1 MRKKIDVSIL
11 RRMEDLEWRQSIL
24 EAFSF
29 PGFCREHSYVQSPGI
44 YFYSR
49 LESSVQRNIESR
61 PRRLVFV
68 DDSKITDL
76 VEEHPVLY
84 DSDCNDQY
92 GVGLLDSMV
101 VHDSVDPDAVN
112 LLVGHKASMRTNTK
126 YISGRPVIGMFFWLK
141 PEDTRGTAARSGPY
155 LLLVD
160 LVHTGYRVE
169 IDRFIRD
176 IMRLCGLLREGAP
189 EVNESRIVT
198 TLRVGADPELEL
210 YSRKLECV
218 RAGDFFPFEG
228 EIGTDGAPNVL
239 ELRPSPCENGED
251 LATNVADLLAKVWDR
266 GFVPTP
272 YARRYPT
279 GGHIHLGA
287 SEREAC
293 RTVRDYAREIVRV
306 VDDLVGELLL
316 EASPPARRNS
326 NYNERRAFEVKQY
339 GFEYRTPPSTI
350 LATPYLFMATAQLLL
365 EVGAWVL
372 EHDGV
377 VDQSAV
383 PKPVE
388 AALGLFR
395 HAYRVAEKM
404 NWQMDL
410 VGWWK
415 MIRRNRLPDP
425 NRFRGNIRIEV
436 PEWAIFNESIL
447 RRARGFVRTALRN
460 RGVPKASIVF
470 YGLREGRGIVTNFSN
485 TLGIPVVGDVPR
497 LLDEGR
503 GTYVIGLPYA
513 VRTDPEVF
521 QKIGIPLLKE
531 AVEAIAEHAIGLAS
545 PEANLE
551 SVGILIRRK
560 TAFTKNS

>member
-1 MRKKIDVSIL
+1 MRKKVEVSVIRRVDSQEWRASIL
-11 RRMEDLEWRQSIL
+11 G
-24 EAFSF
+24 ACSF
-29 PGFCREHSYVQSPGI
+29 PGCCLEHSTVNSPGI

-49 LESSVQRNIESR
+49 LDASAIKIIAHR
-61 PRRLVFV
+61 PRRLVLV
-68 DDSKITDL
+68 DDSKITGL
-76 VEEHPVLY
+76 VSEYPVLY

-92 GVGLLDSMV
+92 GVDLLDNLI

-112 LLVGHKASMRTNTK
+112 LLVGCEAHASVNTECV
-126 YISGRPVIGMFFWLK
+126 SGRPVIGMFFRLK
-141 PEDTRGTAARSGPY
+141 PEDTRGTGVRSGPY

-160 LVHTGYRVE
+160 LVHTGYHVE
-169 IDRFIRD
+169 IDQFIRD
-176 IMRLCGLLREGAP
+176 IMRLCGLLSEGAP
-189 EVNESRIVT
+189 EVTESRIVT

-218 RAGDFFPFEG
+218 RAGDYFPFEG

-239 ELRPSPCENGED
+239 ELRPGPGENGED
-251 LATNVADLLAKVWDR
+251 LARNVAGLLEKVWER

-272 YARRYPT
+272 YSRRYPT

-293 RTVRDYAREIVRV
+293 RTVKAHAQKIVCV
-306 VDDLVGELLL
+306 VDDLIGELLL

-326 NYNERRAFEVKQY
+326 NYNERRALEGKPY

-372 EHDGV
+372 EHDGAL
-377 VDQSAV
+377 DQSAV

-395 HAYRVAEKM
+395 HAYRVAERM
-404 NWQMDL
+404 RWRMDL
-410 VGWWK
+410 VAWWK
-415 MIRRNRLPDP
+415 MIRRNHLPDP
-425 NRFRGNIRIEV
+425 NRIGGDIRIEV
-436 PEWAIFNESIL
+436 PEWVVFDESIL
-447 RRARGFVRTALRN
+447 RRARGLVRTALRN
-460 RGVPKASIVF
+460 RGVLKASIVF
-470 YGLREGRGIVTNFSN
+470 YGLREDRGIVTNFSN
-485 TLGIPVVGDVPR
+485 TLGIPVVEDVPR
-497 LLDEGR
+497 LLDESLD
-503 GTYVIGLPYA
+503 TYVIGLPYA

-521 QKIGIPLLKE
+521 RKIGIPLLKE
-531 AVEAIAEHAIGLAS
+531 AVEVIAGHAICM
-545 PEANLE
+545 PEVVLD

-560 TAFTKNS
+560 TAFPKNS

>member
-1 MRKKIDVSIL
+1 MRKKVEVSVI
-11 RRMEDLEWRQSIL
+11 RRVSNQEWCASIL

-29 PGFCREHSYVQSPGI
+29 PGCCLEHSIVNSPGI

-49 LESSVQRNIESR
+49 LDAPARKIIAHR
-61 PRRLVFV
+61 KRRLVFV
-68 DDSKITDL
+68 DDSKITYL
-76 VEEHPVLY
+76 VSEYPVLY

-92 GVGLLDSMV
+92 GVGLLDNLI

-112 LLVGHKASMRTNTK
+112 LLVGCEAHASVNTEFV
-126 YISGRPVIGMFFWLK
+126 SGRPVIGMFFRLK
-141 PEDTRGTAARSGPY
+141 PEDTSGTGVRSGPY

-160 LVHTGYRVE
+160 LVHTGYHVE
-169 IDRFIRD
+169 IDQFIRD
-176 IMRLCGLLREGAP
+176 IMRLCGLLSEGAP
-189 EVNESRIVT
+189 EVTESRIVT

-218 RAGDFFPFEG
+218 RAGDYFPFEG

-239 ELRPSPCENGED
+239 ELRPSPGENGED
-251 LATNVADLLAKVWDR
+251 LARNVAGLLEKVWER

-272 YARRYPT
+272 YSRRYPT

-287 SEREAC
+287 SESEAC
-293 RTVRDYAREIVRV
+293 RTVKAHAQKIVCV
-306 VDDLVGELLL
+306 VDDLIGELLL

-326 NYNERRAFEVKQY
+326 NYNVRRALEGKPY

-372 EHDGV
+372 ENDGAL
-377 VDQSAV
+377 DQSAV

-395 HAYRVAEKM
+395 HAYRVAERM
-404 NWQMDL
+404 SWRMDL
-410 VGWWK
+410 VAWWK
-415 MIRRNRLPDP
+415 MIRRNHLPDP
-425 NRFRGNIRIEV
+425 NRIRGDIRIEV
-436 PEWAIFNESIL
+436 PEWVVFDESIL
-447 RRARGFVRTALRN
+447 QRARGFVRTALRN
-460 RGVPKASIVF
+460 LGVSQASIAF
-470 YGLREGRGIVTNFSN
+470 YGLREDRGIVTNFSN
-485 TLGIPVVGDVPR
+485 DLDIPVVEDVPR
-497 LLDEGR
+497 LLDESR
-503 GTYVIGLPYA
+503 DTYVIGLPYA

-521 QKIGIPLLKE
+521 RKVGIPLLEE
-531 AVEAIAEHAIGLAS
+531 AAKVIAGHAICT
-545 PEANLE
+545 PEVVLE

-560 TAFTKNS
+560 TAFPKNS

>member
-1 MRKKIDVSIL
+1 MI
-11 RRMEDLEWRQSIL
+11 
-24 EAFSF
+24 
-29 PGFCREHSYVQSPGI
+29 
-44 YFYSR
+44 
-49 LESSVQRNIESR
+49 
-61 PRRLVFV
+61 
-68 DDSKITDL
+68 
-76 VEEHPVLY
+76 
-84 DSDCNDQY
+84 
-92 GVGLLDSMV
+92 
-101 VHDSVDPDAVN
+101 VHDSIDKDAVN
-112 LLVGHKASMRTNTK
+112 LIVGCEAPMIANTK
-126 YISGRPVIGMFFWLK
+126 YVSGRPVLGMFFWLK
-141 PEDTRGTAARSGPY
+141 PEDTWGTCARSGPY

-160 LVHTGYRVE
+160 LVHTGYHVE

-176 IMRLCGLLREGAP
+176 IMRLCGLLAEDAP
-189 EVNESRIVT
+189 EVTVSRIVT
-198 TLRVGADPELEL
+198 TLKVGADPELEL
-210 YSRKLECV
+210 YSRNLELV
-218 RAGDFFPFEG
+218 SAGDYFSFAG

-251 LATNVADLLAKVWDR
+251 LAINVADLLARVWER

-272 YARRYPT
+272 YSRRYPT

-287 SEREAC
+287 SEHEAC
-293 RTVRDYAREIVRV
+293 RTVKDHAREIVRV
-306 VDDLVGELLL
+306 VDDLIGGLLL
-316 EASPPARRNS
+316 EASPPARRS
-326 NYNERRAFEVKQY
+326 SSYNERRAFELKSY

-404 NWQMDL
+404 NWRMDL

-436 PEWAIFNESIL
+436 PDWAIFNESIL
-447 RRARGFVRTALRN
+447 RRARGLVRTALRN
-460 RGVPKASIVF
+460 RGVPRASIVF
-470 YGLREGRGIVTNFSN
+470 YGLREDRGIATNFSN
-485 TLGIPVVGDVPR
+485 TLGIPIVKGVPR
-497 LLDEGR
+497 LLDESR

-513 VRTDPEVF
+513 VRTDTEVF
-521 QKIGIPLLKE
+521 QKIGIPLLRE
-531 AVEAIAEHAIGLAS
+531 AVEAIAEHVEHTIGLAS
-545 PEANLE
+545 PEAILE

-560 TAFTKNS
+560 TAFTKKKNS

>member
-1 MRKKIDVSIL
+1 MRKKVEVSVI
-11 RRMEDLEWRQSIL
+11 RRVDGQEWHACIL
-24 EAFSF
+24 EACLFQ
-29 PGFCREHSYVQSPGI
+29 GCCLDHSIVNSPGI

-49 LESSVQRNIESR
+49 LDESARKIIAHR
-61 PRRLVFV
+61 PRRLVLV

-76 VEEHPVLY
+76 VSEYPVLY

-92 GVGLLDSMV
+92 GVDLLDNLI

-112 LLVGHKASMRTNTK
+112 LLVGCEAHASVNTECV
-126 YISGRPVIGMFFWLK
+126 SGRPVIGMFFRLK
-141 PEDTRGTAARSGPY
+141 PEDTRGTGVRSGPY

-160 LVHTGYRVE
+160 LVHTGYHVE
-169 IDRFIRD
+169 IDQFIRD

-189 EVNESRIVT
+189 EVTKSRIVT

-210 YSRKLECV
+210 YSRKLEYV
-218 RAGDFFPFEG
+218 RAGDYFPFEG

-239 ELRPSPCENGED
+239 ELRPGPGENGED
-251 LATNVADLLAKVWDR
+251 LARNVAGLLEKVWER

-272 YARRYPT
+272 YSRRYPT

-293 RTVRDYAREIVRV
+293 RTVKAHAQKIVCV
-306 VDDLVGELLL
+306 VDDLIGELLL

-326 NYNERRAFEVKQY
+326 NYNERRALEGKPY

-372 EHDGV
+372 EHDGAL
-377 VDQSAV
+377 DQSAV

-395 HAYRVAEKM
+395 HAYRVAERM
-404 NWQMDL
+404 RWRMDL
-410 VGWWK
+410 VAWWK
-415 MIRRNRLPDP
+415 MIRRNHLPDP
-425 NRFRGNIRIEV
+425 NLLRGDIRIEV
-436 PEWAIFNESIL
+436 PEWVVFDESIL
-447 RRARGFVRTALRN
+447 QRARGLVRTALRN
-460 RGVPKASIVF
+460 RGFSKASIVF

-485 TLGIPVVGDVPR
+485 TLGIPVVEDVPR
-497 LLDEGR
+497 LLDESR
-503 GTYVIGLPYA
+503 DTYVIGLPYA

-521 QKIGIPLLKE
+521 RKIGIPLLKE
-531 AVEAIAEHAIGLAS
+531 AVEVIAGHAICR
-545 PEANLE
+545 PEVAFE
-551 SVGILIRRK
+551 GVGILIRRK
-560 TAFTKNS
+560 TAFPKNS